1 MKFYFRRALF
11 ALISMPFV
19 FLAYGVLY
27 FGLGLIAETNSVSV
41 VAYLDNLLVIGIL
54 FFVVVLFLPQLLRL
68 VDRVVA

>member
-19 FLAYGVLY
+19 FLAYGFLY

-41 VAYLDNLLVIGIL
+41 VAYLDNLIPIGITYTL
-54 FFVVVLFLPQLLRL
+54 AFIFLPQLIRL
-68 VDRVVA
+68 ADEVVG